1 MSATP
6 AYGLRT
12 DYKVAHNLKLIRK
25 RRDSNPMLGRDL
37 SSTGGRVSDNS
48 RTIAATIVG
57 AVIGGIAGYLFF
69 TENGKELRRQFEP
82 ALDDLTRELNSFR
95 STFEKAA
102 GVATEGWKVLNEALG
117 EGGGRNLRYSNPHQT
132 SPF

>member
-1 MSATP
+1 M
-6 AYGLRT
+6 
-12 DYKVAHNLKLIRK
+12 
-25 RRDSNPMLGRDL
+25 
-37 SSTGGRVSDNS
+37 SDNS
-48 RTIAATIVG
+48 RTMAATIVG

-69 TENGKELRRQFEP
+69 TDTGKELRRQFEP
-82 ALDDLTRELNSFR
+82 ALDNISRELNSFR

-117 EGGGRNLRYSNPHQT
+117 EGGDRMPRYSNPHQT